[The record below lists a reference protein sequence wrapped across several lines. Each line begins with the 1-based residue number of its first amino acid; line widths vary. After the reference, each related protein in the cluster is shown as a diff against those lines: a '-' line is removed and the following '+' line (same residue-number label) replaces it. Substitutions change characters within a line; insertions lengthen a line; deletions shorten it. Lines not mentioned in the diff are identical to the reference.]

1 MFIEDNYSITR
12 LFVDKN
18 IKIIIREKQ
27 DGATLFKFTLKLKP
41 VKDLYLDDDW
51 NMAYHLIT
59 NNDYK
64 KLFMLNKDLE
74 ITSLEAISIV
84 LCDLGKYSQFSK
96 FAQVL
101 KDALTEII
109 SDFKIEYQ
117 ERCLKIG
124 DNTIT
129 EEIWEHI
136 VYLLKLSCG
145 VKVTPPLTFDSEE
158 ARKFYLAQK
167 AAEEKIA
174 RIRSQGKQDADA
186 LSKMMLC
193 ITYAFPSITIDYLW
207 NQTLAQIQWLQ
218 KNAAGAVSYEVNAQA
233 FAAGNVKKG
242 KKLDFFIK

>member
-27 DGATLFKFTLKLKP
+27 DSAALFKFTLKLKP

-59 NNDYK
+59 NDDYK
-64 KLFMLNKDLE
+64 KLFTLNKDLD
-74 ITSLEAISIV
+74 ITSLTAISIV
-84 LCDLGKYSQFSK
+84 LCDLGKYAQFAK
-96 FAQVL
+96 FAEVL
-101 KDALTEII
+101 NKALTEII
-109 SDFKIEYQ
+109 SDFKVEYQ
-117 ERCLKIG
+117 EQCLKIG

-129 EEIWEHI
+129 EEIWERI

-145 VKVTPPLTFDSEE
+145 EKVTPPLTFDSEE

-167 AAEEKIA
+167 AAEEKIR
-174 RIRSQGKQDADA
+174 RIRSQGRQDVDA

-218 KNAAGAVSYEVNAQA
+218 KYAAGAMSYEVNAQA